1 MKRIVILTGA
11 GVSAESGIPT
21 FRDSGGLWEGHHV
34 EEVATPQGFRRN
46 PELVHRFYNQRRIDM
61 QSRQPNAAH
70 LAIARLQRA
79 WPDSVTLVTQ
89 NVDDLHERGGSPQ
102 VLHMHGELLRIRCV
116 RCETRST
123 CRDAISVDS
132 ICQTC
137 GHCGSLRPDI
147 VWFGEIPFDLDEICA
162 QDGPLYQADVFAAV
176 GTSGL
181 VYPAAGFV
189 DIATSAGSH
198 TIEFNLQ
205 QTEASGLFAESRIG
219 PASRTVSQWVDELL
233 C

>member
-46 PELVHRFYNQRRIDM
+46 PELVHRFYNQRRIYM
-61 QSRQPNAAH
+61 QTRQPNAAH
-70 LAIARLQRA
+70 QAIARLQRA

-116 RCETRST
+116 RCEERITW
-123 CRDAISVDS
+123 RDEIFADSV
-132 ICQTC
+132 CQSC
-137 GHCGSLRPDI
+137 GHTGSLRPDI
-147 VWFGEIPFDLDEICA
+147 VWFGEIPFFLDEICA

-205 QTEASGLFAESRIG
+205 QTEASALFAESRIG
-219 PASRTVSQWVDELL
+219 PASQTVSQWVDELL